1 MTDLVISDYT
11 QAECIGECLAVRFQ
25 EIAETRMQDV
35 PIINAVLQTQAVGFR
50 TWQGYAFGVLI
61 TPWFMNLVILQDAKL
76 EATRKVGSKTTYQFP
91 SGSYEFIIAYEPS
104 LGEYEMCSLF
114 SPMDAFADQD
124 AAEATAT
131 EVMQA
136 LLDPDHQE
144 QLGSEPLEKTEEPAQ
159 EKDAQ
164 PMSRRELFR
173 LSLGGDQ

>member
-1 MTDLVISDYT
+1 MSDSSISPELLQQVFSDIHR
-11 QAECIGECLAVRFQ
+11 E
-25 EIAETRMQDV
+25 RMEGLPFLNPRLSV
-35 PIINAVLQTQAVGFR
+35 KATPFTPLE
-50 TWQGYAFGVLI
+50 QGNVGVLI